1 MAQKQT
7 TNDPGALLPRLTLIL
22 AKIAEVL
29 HWCLATI
36 MLVVAFIAIRRPDS
50 LTSWINN
57 PMLRGETNLSCY
69 GFEVTV
75 VGTNGAIQPAAA
87 LFFAL
92 GSVVVLSLMAMVFR
106 NVYLI
111 LKTAKGQ
118 TWFAKGNTPFQKNTV
133 RMFRE
138 IGIFFISVSFITL
151 VSEIVASLTGGELT
165 SGFNSLS
172 CFIGLVFLCVS
183 EFFNYG
189 TRLEK
194 DLDGL
199 V

>member
-1 MAQKQT
+1 MVQKQAA
-7 TNDPGALLPRLTLIL
+7 NNSGALLPRLTLIL

-29 HWCLATI
+29 HWCLAGG
-36 MLVVAFIAIRRPDS
+36 MLISALVAIIQPDS
-50 LTSWINN
+50 FANWLKGTVLN
-57 PMLRGETNLSCY
+57 GETNLSCY
-69 GFEVTV
+69 GFEAAV
-75 VGTNGAIQPAAA
+75 VGENGSINSGTVI
-87 LFFAL
+87 FFTL
-92 GSVVVLSLMAMVFR
+92 GSVVMLSLMAMVFR

-118 TWFAKGNTPFQKNTV
+118 TWFAQGNTPFQQNIV

-138 IGIFFISVSFITL
+138 IGIFLISVSVMTL
-151 VSEIVASLTGGELT
+151 ISEIVVNFTGSELS

-172 CFIGLVFLCVS
+172 FFIGLVFLCIS

-189 TRLEK
+189 TRLEE